1 MLDRRKFLSVS
12 ALGLASGAARAGF
25 AQDEPALDPG
35 LPSYQSVP
43 GISGILTSIGSD
55 TMSALMTYWAQ
66 GFKKIY
72 PGDSVQIESKGS
84 NTAFPALI
92 TGSSQIGPMSRP
104 AKQAEE
110 DAFEA
115 KYGYKVSR
123 VRTAIDTVA
132 IIVNKDNPLKS
143 ITLDQL
149 DAIYSKGR
157 RRGRLK
163 PINTWGDLGLTGEWA
178 GKAISLY
185 GRTPAS
191 GTYTYFKEHVLQN
204 GDYRDEVKEQPGSA
218 AVVQAVATDRFA
230 IGYSGIGY
238 ATSSVRAVPLA
249 EKAGATPMAA
259 NAENAY
265 SGEYPLAR
273 FLFVYI
279 NRAPGKA
286 LDPLVREFVRMI
298 LSKEGQEIVVKDGYY
313 PVLSA
318 VANEDLKKVE

>member
-12 ALGLASGAARAGF
+12 ALGLASGAARGGF
-25 AQDEPALDPG
+25 AQDEPALDPA

-110 DAFEA
+110 DAFEG

-204 GDYRDEVKEQPGSA
+204 GDYRDEVKELPGTSSVA
-218 AVVQAVATDRFA
+218 QAVSADHFGIA
-230 IGYSGIGY
+230 YVGIGY
-238 ATSSVRAVPLA
+238 VTSNVRAVSIC
-249 EKAGATPMAA
+249 EKEGSDPVEPT
-259 NAENAY
+259 EKNAY
-265 SGEYPLAR
+265 SGDYPLSR
-273 FLFVYI
+273 FLYLYF
-279 NRAPGKA
+279 NRTPGKSLA
-286 LDPLVREFVRMI
+286 PLVREFIRFVCSR
-298 LSKEGQEIVVKDGYY
+298 EGQELVLKAGYH
-313 PVLSA
+313 PIPASITVEE
-318 VANEDLKKVE
+318 VKKVE